1 MTIRTTE
8 ELLRSLLRRVG
19 LLERRVAVRSPRPVP
34 TSGTAAE
41 RNARFGVPATDAE
54 RVALANQKP
63 IWFNTED
70 GWEES
75 YYAPQGLAGLT
86 ARALVA
92 GTPAGWYPTGE
103 GPYSRLL
110 TGVVQSM
117 APGTYINTWSQWGTG
132 GSTRRG
138 GAAWFTYNAALGAVT
153 CVKPG
158 YYDVTAMDSQQ
169 AGSGT
174 TVTHVL
180 RSGNAVATLANP
192 LNGTYATTA
201 LKEAPMVAMGA
212 GGALACYTSVGAYQ
226 TNVITGNPETRGF
239 FHIRYKGP
247 LLVSE

>member
-34 TSGTAAE
+34 TSGTVAE

-63 IWFNTED
+63 VWFNTED

-110 TGVVQSM
+110 AT
-117 APGTYINTWSQWGTG
+117 APQGMVANSYINSWAPWGTS

-153 CVKPG
+153 CVKAG
-158 YYDVTAMDSQQ
+158 NYDITAMDSQQ

-180 RSGNAVATLANP
+180 RSGNAIATVANV
-192 LNGTYATTA
+192 LNSTYATAA
-201 LKEAPMVAMGA
+201 LKEAPMVAVAA
-212 GGALACYTSVGAYQ
+212 GQALACYSSVGSYQ
-226 TNVITGNPETRGF
+226 TNVITGNPETRGV